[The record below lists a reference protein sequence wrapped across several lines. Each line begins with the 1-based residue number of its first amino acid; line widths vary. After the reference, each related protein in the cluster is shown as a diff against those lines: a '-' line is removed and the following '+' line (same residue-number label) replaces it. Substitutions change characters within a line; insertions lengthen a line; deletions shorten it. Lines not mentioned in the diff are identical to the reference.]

1 MTTIGGSQVTALVC
15 MLAVSACGKEAATN
29 EPAYAPPVQAL
40 AYTGTNEIGHLY
52 LVREPQGGTL
62 RPDSPILIFMHG
74 NGGKEEQGMVKL
86 FPDLRPLL
94 DRWGWIYA
102 CPRDDDFEGLRR
114 DLAARYGARPLYLAG
129 ASSGGRAAFN
139 EALAHPASYAG
150 LILMCPAVRRK
161 IDPDHVATNAAYL
174 PMPVW
179 MICGENDTNNVVA
192 CRSLF
197 QGLERR
203 GHPVFYHEIPGGS
216 HNDAPGKIRWEEAL
230 RFVAEKAGRQGDI
243 QSN

>member
-1 MTTIGGSQVTALVC
+1 MDSSRIGQWRAVAALVC
-15 MLAVSACGKEAATN
+15 LLAGSARGGEGATN
-29 EPAYAPPVQAL
+29 APVYPPPVRTL
-40 AYTGTNEIGHLY
+40 TYTGTNGTEHLY

-62 RPDSPILIFMHG
+62 RQDAPVLIYMHG

-94 DRWGWIYA
+94 DRLGWLYA
-102 CPRDDDFEGLRR
+102 CPRDADFEGLRR
-114 DLAARYGARPLYLAG
+114 DLALRYGNRTLYLAG
-129 ASSGGRAAFN
+129 ASSGGKLAFH
-139 EALAHPASYAG
+139 EALANPDRYAG

-161 IDPDHVATNAAYL
+161 IDPDQVATNAAYL

-179 MICGENDTNNVVA
+179 MICGENDTNNVAV
-192 CRSLF
+192 CRALN

-203 GHPVFYHEIPGGS
+203 GHSVFYHEIPGGS

-230 RFVAEKAGRQGDI
+230 AFVAGKAGGH
-243 QSN
+243 